1 MKKLTLILSLTILSF
16 TSCSTDDDTTNDQ
29 DMFVGTWNLSM
40 GLLNGEDRDIINDC
54 NSRSNFTIN
63 ADGTF
68 IETDYSTSD
77 ANTCELDFADP
88 GTWENL
94 GNNIYRLNY
103 DADADGDTYTEDV
116 IVNGNS
122 FSVYYDD
129 PYVYV
134 YTKS

>member
-1 MKKLTLILSLTILSF
+1 MKKLTLILSITILTF

-63 ADGTF
+63 ENGTF
-68 IETDYSTSD
+68 LQTSY
-77 ANTCELDFADP
+77 ANNDTNSCELDYSDP
-88 GTWENL
+88 GSWENL

-116 IVNGNS
+116 IVNDNPYIK
-122 FSVYYDD
+122 VYHN
-129 PYVYV
+129 
-134 YTKS
+134 KLS